1 MTILPSAEIRQRYNE
16 VAEICKTTKEP
27 VYLTRNGQGDLV
39 VMDIETFE
47 RMKQEIALKEM
58 ILQAHAAYLSGAK
71 THSLEET
78 FAMIDEAVKG

>member
-27 VYLTRNGQGDLV
+27 VFLTKNGQGDLV
-39 VMDIETFE
+39 VLDIDTYEKM
-47 RMKQEIALKEM
+47 RQEIALRELL
-58 ILQAHAAYLSGAK
+58 LQSHAAYLSGEK

-78 FAMIDEAVKG
+78 FAMMDGIVGE